1 MQFNT
6 KFQHYMTLM
15 SLFLVRD
22 IQKTRVFNE
31 DNFRPMGSTFQDV
44 CANIVALHEA
54 GLTRLREV
62 RKNNSGQFVELKF
75 EQVFTPAGEA
85 LRNEQLRYEMEPDVK
100 RRHRDKL
107 ERMAITGESSGPLIN
122 SSGEVLDGA
131 SMNSLFSP
139 DQIRE
144 HAKQQ
149 LKLMD
154 EADIFDA
161 AKTPNSGTH

>member
-1 MQFNT
+1 VQFNA

-15 SLFLVRD
+15 SLSLVRD

-31 DNFRPMGSTFQDV
+31 ENFRPIGSTFQV
-44 CANIVALHEA
+44 ACANIVALHDA
-54 GLTRLREV
+54 GLTRLREE
-62 RKNNSGQFVELKF
+62 RKNKSGEFVEMTF

-85 LRNEQLRYEMEPDVK
+85 LRNEQLRYEMEPEVK
-100 RRHRDKL
+100 KRQRAML

-122 SSGEVLDGA
+122 SSGEVLDGV

-139 DQIRE
+139 EQIRE

-149 LKLMD
+149 LKIMD
-154 EADIFDA
+154 ESDVFDA
-161 AKTPNSGTH
+161 AKMPNSGSH